1 MNQTRPIQEIFDIVI
16 ESGCYGEHEYYK
28 PINDDDLQSDDCY
41 WSEDV
46 RDFMCG
52 ALSVAYY
59 RELIS
64 SMEMDQTKSE
74 IQKYLRSANRA
85 YLSSA
90 LRRAGLPHDFNAKLA
105 IYKDWA
111 NRPNLSNQTEE
122 N

>member
-1 MNQTRPIQEIFDIVI
+1 MNQTRPIQEIFNIVI

-28 PINDDDLQSDDCY
+28 PVNDDNLQSDDCY

-52 ALSVAYY
+52 ALSVA
-59 RELIS
+59 RHRGLIS
-64 SMEMDQTKSE
+64 YMEADQAKTE
-74 IQKYLRSANRA
+74 IQKYLKPINRA

-90 LRRAGLPHDFNAKLA
+90 LKDTGLPHDFNARLA

-111 NRPNLSNQTEE
+111 NRPDL
-122 N
+122 